1 MPDSLTLTVK
11 SLKPALTFTIT
22 AQTTDTISHLK
33 TLVSQASSSAPSP
46 DSQRLLLKG
55 KALAD
60 TKLVKE
66 YSIPDG
72 ATLTL
77 MVKASTAGTSTPPAP
92 AAAAA
97 TPSPGPS
104 GPRPPAPSLTITT
117 ELEGAKSEP
126 VTDANI
132 DVPPSGPQPQVSS
145 AAFHGTISDPKFW
158 QRIHAL
164 CVAEFVLEDDAD
176 AAWETFLVSMKSRLS
191 AGEAAKIRDVVGV
204 NGELMPN
211 LTTVDADSRHGRRCI
226 DLRGPREGL
235 YEYVCER
242 RLYPCIDR
250 SSLCGLEGRLPQ
262 SGNSRRKGCRHSA
275 RGVRSAPFL
284 MRARVTL
291 LLC

>member
-1 MPDSLTLTVK
+1 VVARFRLVLRMLFVAVLMPDSLTLTVK

-33 TLVSQASSSAPSP
+33 TLVSKASSSAPAP

-60 TKLVKE
+60 TKLIKE
-66 YSIPDG
+66 YNIPDG

-77 MVKASTAGTSTPPAP
+77 MVKAPTAGTSAPP
-92 AAAAA
+92 AAAP

-117 ELEGAKSEP
+117 ELEGASSQP

-164 CVAEFVLEDDAD
+164 CVSEFVLEDDAD

-204 NGELMPN
+204 NGEPTLF
-211 LTTVDADSRHGRRCI
+211 G
-226 DLRGPREGL
+226 GL
-235 YEYVCER
+235 
-242 RLYPCIDR
+242 
-250 SSLCGLEGRLPQ
+250 
-262 SGNSRRKGCRHSA
+262 H
-275 RGVRSAPFL
+275 
-284 MRARVTL
+284 
-291 LLC
+291 